1 MTADLITDIATRTE
15 IGPRDRQEDRFRVVE
30 NDDGSWVI
38 AVADG
43 LGGHPFGDE
52 AAQAAVDALPERIAT
67 VAEMTAAFDAANAA
81 AWALHPE
88 MRSHNEGL
96 SSAIALTTLVV
107 ASWTPEG
114 GLLLSWVGDAMGF
127 LVPLGDG
134 PGWHSTPHND
144 PLGFISRCIGMSRA
158 GLDSFDLPPGDVDH
172 LGDDV
177 PEERVGRWIE
187 GGGLLVVLATDGLFP
202 PILDAHGR
210 GWFSDDPDDNSLG
223 FALPEDRRAA
233 AADAADTLMDTAR
246 FAGLQD
252 NITIAVA
259 RITPDAST
267 DSGGISRSLH
277 PHRPASSP

>member
-1 MTADLITDIATRTE
+1 MTTDLTIDIATRTE
-15 IGPRDRQEDRFRVVE
+15 IGPRDRQEDRVRAAE
-30 NDDGSWVI
+30 NTDGSWVI

-43 LGGHPFGDE
+43 LGGHPYGDE
-52 AAQAAVDALPERIAT
+52 AAQAAIDALPERIAD

-88 MRSHNEGL
+88 MRPHDQGV

-107 ASWTPEG
+107 AAWTPEG
-114 GLLLSWVGDAMGF
+114 GLLLSWIGDSMGF
-127 LVPLGDG
+127 VVPLGDG
-134 PGWHSTPHND
+134 PGWHSAPHND
-144 PLGFISRCIGMSRA
+144 PFGFISRCIGMSRA
-158 GLDSFDLPPGDVDH
+158 DQGSFNLPPADVDH

-177 PEERVGRWIE
+177 RGERVNGWIE

-202 PILDAHGR
+202 PILEAHGQK
-210 GWFSDDPDDNSLG
+210 WFSNDPDDNSLG
-223 FALPEDRRAA
+223 FALPADRRGS

-259 RITPDAST
+259 RITPEVSE
-267 DSGGISRSLH
+267 DSGGSTAAES
-277 PHRPASSP
+277 